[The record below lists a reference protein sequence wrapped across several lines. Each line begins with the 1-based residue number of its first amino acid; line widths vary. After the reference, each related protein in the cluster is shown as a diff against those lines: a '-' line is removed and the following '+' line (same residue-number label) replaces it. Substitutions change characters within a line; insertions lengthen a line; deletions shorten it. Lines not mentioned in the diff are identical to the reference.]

1 VKFTWE
7 RESPTGS
14 CALMADPG
22 DYDGH
27 PMPAL
32 LSTDMVPRT
41 VSPDRLAVAFVLAFH
56 PFISGEVS
64 FPYGIHPEVAS
75 AVGEF
80 MKPTTVFISDI
91 DFKVAIIPSGGNTF
105 AINPGG
111 QYQVNP
117 SWKDFDSERAIEL
130 NLPSVSDSFSHNFHN
145 DVLTVPTNAAAF
157 YADSNKLAGAAPYIA
172 VAVLLSEDF
181 DVGTIRLPFGDPQT
195 AASQRMAALMQAS
208 GLILR
213 FLD

>member
-22 DYDGH
+22 DYDGY
-27 PMPAL
+27 PLPAL
-32 LSTDMVPRT
+32 LTTDMVPRT

-80 MKPTTVFISDI
+80 VKPSTVFISDI
-91 DFKVAIIPSGGNTF
+91 DFKVAIIPSGGNVF
-105 AINPGG
+105 AVNPGG
-111 QYQVNP
+111 QYEVSS
-117 SWKDFDSERAIEL
+117 SWVDFDSERTIEL
-130 NLPSVSDSFSHNFHN
+130 NLPSVSDSFSHSFHN
-145 DVLTVPTNAAAF
+145 DVLTVPTNAAVF
-157 YADSNKLAGAAPYIA
+157 YTNGDELASFAPYIA
-172 VAVLLSEDF
+172 AAVLLSEDF
-181 DVGTIRLPFGDPQT
+181 DVGTIYLPFSDPRT
-195 AASQRMAALMQAS
+195 AASQRMTALMQAS

-213 FLD
+213 FSE